1 MARQRSEPYPAL
13 AASVLLHGAVL
24 AAALIAW
31 PWMNKPIR
39 MGDVTTVT
47 LVTSADVANLREAD
61 QTPTPQA
68 AATETPTPDAP
79 AQATPQPSAPKTQ
92 SVPPPSPQAKAA
104 PTIKPQPDLD
114 LDKLAASL
122 PGARH
127 SANAKP
133 SSAARGPSHAETASQ
148 ATHGTGAG
156 AQASASDLAN
166 LQNELMRLWNPNCD
180 VLGGSNVNIVVTFT
194 LNSRGG
200 LQGEVVST
208 ADASR
213 VPMIVAAVDRA
224 KAAVGRA
231 APYTSLP
238 RGLYGTPIHVNFNA
252 KKACAL

>member
-13 AASVLLHGAVL
+13 AASVFLHAGVL
-24 AAALIAW
+24 AAAILLSQMFGA
-31 PWMNKPIR
+31 PVH

-47 LVTSADVANLREAD
+47 LMTSADVANLREAEQAPTPQTAATD
-61 QTPTPQA
+61 TPTPN
-68 AATETPTPDAP
+68 AP
-79 AQATPQPSAPKTQ
+79 AQATPPPSAPQAQAT
-92 SVPPPSPQAKAA
+92 PPPSPQAKAQ
-104 PTIKPQPDLD
+104 TTKPQPDLD

-127 SANAKP
+127 AANAKP
-133 SSAARGPSHAETASQ
+133 SSAQAGPARAQAGPQ
-148 ATHGTGAG
+148 ATHGTGSG
-156 AQASASDLAN
+156 ATMSASDMAN

-180 VLGGSNVNIVVTFT
+180 VLGGSDVNIVVTFT

-200 LQGEVVST
+200 IQGTVTSS
-208 ADASR
+208 ADESH